1 MSSSPGIHWHRRTTW
16 AVRYERP
23 CTRRCGLLTDQA
35 ERTIFERPC
44 LSGSLRSS
52 FSVHKLAKS
61 VVDHEHFI
69 SLTSVRVTVQRR
81 LDNQSDE
88 LRTSRDLSYGHLDL
102 LLYEVI

>member
-1 MSSSPGIHWHRRTTW
+1 MGGALRKTTLHTALWFIDGSGGENHFRTS
-16 AVRYERP
+16 
-23 CTRRCGLLTDQA
+23 
-35 ERTIFERPC
+35 
-44 LSGSLRSS
+44 LSISFTGSS

-69 SLTSVRVTVQRR
+69 SLTSVRITVQRK

-88 LRTSRDLSYGHLDL
+88 LRTPISLGYGHLDL